1 MLIFRSGVALRK
13 LSRFVSIRKN
23 HFNAEFLGKNAAN
36 YAPLTPLSTFER
48 AVSLYPSA
56 AAYVYNDVHRTWGEV
71 GHRVKSFA
79 SALVH
84 IGVRRGDVVSIMC
97 PNTPPI
103 FEAHFAVPGAG
114 AVLHTINTRLDAAS
128 IAFQLLHAE
137 TKVVLVDTEY
147 NQVIQDVKRQLLLHD
162 HHHRLP
168 VFISIHDVNSLS
180 LSSSDEGEDQTTT
193 TTTIRATTTKA
204 TPSCLDTYQRESVV
218 DTFSLEYESFLRS
231 GDVHFPLLPCLDEW
245 DAISLNYTSG
255 TTGDPKGV
263 VYHYRGAYLNA
274 ISNAIEWNM
283 ERFSRFLWVV
293 PMFHC
298 NGWVFPWT
306 LAATVGCSYFVRYV
320 RGDTLIEMIDQ
331 HRIGY
336 LAGAPITMITML
348 GCKDSVKRRFQHPV
362 KMWTAGAPPP
372 PPVMKRFAEEFGVF
386 VQTAYGL
393 TETYGPCT
401 SHLPDLEWKEKTA
414 EELLLLS
421 TIQARSAMVEGCKVI
436 DVETMEEVPA
446 DGMS

>member
-1 MLIFRSGVALRK
+1 MLSFRSGVALRK
-13 LSRFVSIRKN
+13 LSRFVVPIRRS

-56 AAYVYNDVHRTWGEV
+56 AAYVYNDVRRTWGEV
-71 GHRVKSFA
+71 GRRVRSFA

-84 IGVRRGDVVSIMC
+84 IGIRRGDVVSIMC

-147 NQVIQDVKRQLLLHD
+147 NQVIQDVKRILTQQNALSGLT
-162 HHHRLP
+162 
-168 VFISIHDVNSLS
+168 FISIRD
-180 LSSSDEGEDQTTT
+180 
-193 TTTIRATTTKA
+193 
-204 TPSCLDTYQRESVV
+204 SVV
-218 DTFSLEYESFLRS
+218 DAQAAADLCESADQDVEYESFLRS

-283 ERFSRFLWVV
+283 ERFARFLWVV

-348 GCKDSVKRRFQHPV
+348 GCKDSVKRRFPHLV

-401 SHLPDLEWKEKTA
+401 SHLPDLEWTEKRNLSA

-446 DGMS
+446 DGTL

>member
-1 MLIFRSGVALRK
+1 MALRK
-13 LSRFVSIRKN
+13 LIYSSNSRWTPIMGGSTASFSKYPLWYMAIRKN

-147 NQVIQDVKRQLLLHD
+147 NQVIQDVKHILKQKNALSGLT
-162 HHHRLP
+162 
-168 VFISIHDVNSLS
+168 FINIRDSL
-180 LSSSDEGEDQTTT
+180 EDTQTE
-193 TTTIRATTTKA
+193 ADLCESA
-204 TPSCLDTYQRESVV
+204 DREV
-218 DTFSLEYESFLRS
+218 EYESFLRS
-231 GDVHFPLLPCLDEW
+231 GDVHVPLLPCLDEW

>member
-1 MLIFRSGVALRK
+1 MEAHHHLKQEFLTNYIISIMALR
-13 LSRFVSIRKN
+13 RFIQIRRN
-23 HFNAEFLGKNAAN
+23 HFNAEFLSKNAAN

-56 AAYVYNDVHRTWGEV
+56 PAYVYNDIHRTWGEV
-71 GHRVKSFA
+71 GLRVKSFA
-79 SALVH
+79 SALMS

-128 IAFQLLHAE
+128 IAFQLGHAE
-137 TKVVLVDTEY
+137 TKVVLVDSEY
-147 NQVIQDVKRQLLLHD
+147 NQVIQEVKRHLLHD
-162 HHHRLP
+162 DHRLP
-168 VFISIHDVNSLS
+168 TFIGIDDVQNLLSIPPGDLTRNQL
-180 LSSSDEGEDQTTT
+180 LT
-193 TTTIRATTTKA
+193 R
-204 TPSCLDTYQRESVV
+204 REHFM
-218 DTFSLEYESFLRS
+218 DTFSLEYESFIRC
-231 GDVHFPLLPCLDEW
+231 GDVDFHLLPCLDEW

-263 VYHYRGAYLNA
+263 VYHYRGAYLNSV
-274 ISNAIEWNM
+274 SNAVEWNM
-283 ERFSRFLWVV
+283 ERFARFLWVV

-306 LAATVGCSYFVRYV
+306 LAATVGCSYFLRHV
-320 RGDTLIEMIDQ
+320 RGDALINLIDK

-362 KMWTAGAPPP
+362 RMWTAGAPPP

-393 TETYGPCT
+393 TQTYGISSLSVAT
-401 SHLPDLEWKEKTA
+401 QEHIRHLQAKT
-414 EELLLLS
+414 
-421 TIQARSAMVEGCKVI
+421 IMMQDMKVI
-436 DVETMEEVPA
+436 DVDTMQEVPA
-446 DGMS
+446 DGMQETI